1 MGLFSSPHRLARHVT
16 VGLPGPGAYAEAWR
30 WFINS
35 RVATFAALVLSI
47 VALLG
52 GLMLSS
58 RFGL

>member
-1 MGLFSSPHRLARHVT
+1 MT